1 MKIHGDV
8 NVQSLFHSFRHGFR
22 SFSHNAHWV
31 TSSGFQI
38 SLASSI
44 LSVAGLILALR
55 DGRGRRSFNN
65 FLPWSSSES
74 KSSPEEYWAVPG
86 LKNLGNNC
94 FLNVVLQA
102 LAGCSCF
109 LSSLQKM
116 VEEFEASSE
125 DELKGVMPLTV
136 SLNALLKELCKVQ
149 REGKVLS
156 PREVMLAMALYTPNF
171 NLTSQQD
178 AEEALAHILSSLRK
192 ECSVCFASNHNKSLA
207 DATGLGSRI
216 LTPERRVVY
225 GELERWTQSFL
236 GPFNGIVG
244 SILTCQS
251 CSFQIS
257 MDFQFFNCLYLSPPT
272 DGGSSIIPGCSIDD
286 CLKQFFVAERLE
298 NYFCTHCWH
307 AAAMNYSL
315 LNQNEADIEKLQS
328 CSKQDTC
335 DCKNIPSLGSLS
347 WSNNYSHTFKQLHIA
362 RSPKILCL
370 NLQRAS
376 INVYGEL
383 VKLKG
388 YISFPLTLNMSA
400 FQNRGVEIEHSEQ
413 KLPIGRLVRQNQQR
427 DRYSD
432 FFRSQTDTYPH
443 HIYKQGTE
451 TCIAEETRQP
461 STEVY
466 GDGEI
471 QEEETRS
478 CSDNPANTTTNQD
491 TEVGE
496 TLNLTPSGH
505 HSYNLV
511 SVVEHFGN
519 TGSGHYTV
527 YRRVIKNRGTSES
540 YYWVEVSDSQVCMV
554 SEEDVLAADGAT
566 LLFYQRVSET

>member
-8 NVQSLFHSFRHGFR
+8 NAQSLFHSFRHGFR

-65 FLPWSSSES
+65 LLSWSPSSES
-74 KSSPEEYWAVPG
+74 KSSPEELWAVPG
-86 LKNLGNNC
+86 LQNLGNNC

-102 LAGCSCF
+102 LASCSCF
-109 LSSLQKM
+109 LNSLQKM
-116 VEEFEASSE
+116 VDEFEASSE
-125 DELKGVMPLTV
+125 DELKGVMPLAV
-136 SLNALLKELCKVQ
+136 SLNYLLKELCKVQ

-156 PREVMLAMALYTPNF
+156 PRDVMLAMALYTPNF
-171 NLTSQQD
+171 NLTSQQ
-178 AEEALAHILSSLRK
+178 
-192 ECSVCFASNHNKSLA
+192 
-207 DATGLGSRI
+207 
-216 LTPERRVVY
+216 
-225 GELERWTQSFL
+225 
-236 GPFNGIVG
+236 
-244 SILTCQS
+244 
-251 CSFQIS
+251 IS

-272 DGGSSIIPGCSIDD
+272 YGGSSIIPGCSIDD

-307 AAAMNYSL
+307 ATAIKYSL
-315 LNQNEADIEKLQS
+315 LKQNESDIGKLRS

-335 DCKNIPSLGSLS
+335 DCKNIPSLGSLP
-347 WSNNYSHTFKQLHIA
+347 WSNNYSRTFKQLHIA

-376 INVYGEL
+376 INVYGEF

-388 YISFPLTLNMSA
+388 HISFPLTLNISP
-400 FQNRGVEIEHSEQ
+400 FQNRGVGIQHSDQ
-413 KLPIGRLVRQNQQR
+413 KLPISRLVQQNQQAN
-427 DRYSD
+427 RYSD
-432 FFRSQTDTYPH
+432 FFRLQTDAYPR

-451 TCIAEETRQP
+451 NSLTETYIAEETRQP
-461 STEVY
+461 SSEGY
-466 GDGEI
+466 ADGEI
-471 QEEETRS
+471 QEEQNKS
-478 CSDNPANTTTNQD
+478 CSDNSANTTTHQD
-491 TEVGE
+491 SKVGE
-496 TLNLTPSGH
+496 TLNVTPSGH

-519 TGSGHYTV
+519 TRSGHYTV

-540 YYWVEVSDSQVCMV
+540 YYWVGVSDSRVCMV
-554 SEEDVLAADGAT
+554 SEEDVLAADGVT
-566 LLFYQRVSET
+566 LLFYQRVLET

>member
-8 NVQSLFHSFRHGFR
+8 NAQSLFHSFRHGFR

-65 FLPWSSSES
+65 LLSWSPSSES
-74 KSSPEEYWAVPG
+74 KSSPEELWAVPG
-86 LKNLGNNC
+86 LQNLGNNC

-102 LAGCSCF
+102 LASCSCF
-109 LSSLQKM
+109 LNSLQKM
-116 VEEFEASSE
+116 VDEFEASSE
-125 DELKGVMPLTV
+125 DELKGVMPLAV
-136 SLNALLKELCKVQ
+136 SLNYLLKDILGVLGLFQYRPNLSILTEAAIFVELCKVQ

-156 PREVMLAMALYTPNF
+156 PRDVMLAMALYTPNF

-192 ECSVCFASNHNKSLA
+192 ECSVCFASNHKSLA
-207 DATGLGSRI
+207 VATALGSRI
-216 LTPERRVVY
+216 LTPERRVFY
-225 GELERWTQSFL
+225 SELERWTQSFL

-251 CSFQIS
+251 CSFQI
-257 MDFQFFNCLYLSPPT
+257 
-272 DGGSSIIPGCSIDD
+272 PGCSIDD

-307 AAAMNYSL
+307 ATAIKYSL
-315 LNQNEADIEKLQS
+315 LKQNE
-328 CSKQDTC
+328 
-335 DCKNIPSLGSLS
+335 
-347 WSNNYSHTFKQLHIA
+347 
-362 RSPKILCL
+362 ILCL

-376 INVYGEL
+376 INVYGEF

-388 YISFPLTLNMSA
+388 HISFPLTLNISP
-400 FQNRGVEIEHSEQ
+400 FQNRGVGIQHSDQ
-413 KLPIGRLVRQNQQR
+413 KLPISRLVQQNQQAN
-427 DRYSD
+427 RYSD
-432 FFRSQTDTYPH
+432 FFRLQTDAYPR

-451 TCIAEETRQP
+451 NSLTETYIAEETRQP
-461 STEVY
+461 SSEGY
-466 GDGEI
+466 ADGEI
-471 QEEETRS
+471 QEEQNKS
-478 CSDNPANTTTNQD
+478 CSDNSANTTTHQD
-491 TEVGE
+491 SKVGE
-496 TLNLTPSGH
+496 TLNVTPSGH

-519 TGSGHYTV
+519 TRSGHYTV

-540 YYWVEVSDSQVCMV
+540 YYWVGVSDSRVCMV
-554 SEEDVLAADGAT
+554 SEEDVLAADGVT
-566 LLFYQRVSET
+566 LLFYQRVLET